1 MSAGKIPIE
10 NLQCF
15 QVGETVDRDCGN
27 QSCLNMRE
35 KDLRIENA
43 SRGSQ
48 KFIDKHFPYLQLT
61 PEPHRMF
68 QIAQLENIKILTVLN

>member
-1 MSAGKIPIE
+1 MP
-10 NLQCF
+10 
-15 QVGETVDRDCGN
+15 
-27 QSCLNMRE
+27 
-35 KDLRIENA
+35 

-68 QIAQLENIKILTVLN
+68 QIAQLENIKKINCPKLIPEWPSKRQAL